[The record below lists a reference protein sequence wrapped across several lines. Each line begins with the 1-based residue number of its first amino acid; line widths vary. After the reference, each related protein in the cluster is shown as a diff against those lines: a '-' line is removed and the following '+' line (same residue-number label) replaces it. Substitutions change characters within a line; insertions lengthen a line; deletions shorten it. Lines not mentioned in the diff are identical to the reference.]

1 MKFRIIGTLSDI
13 EIVATGKKIKE
24 LRRLKKVYGEGRLR
38 KLKGN
43 ANIELENGL
52 KYLAEI
58 HWYEA
63 HGIGKKEFKIKK
75 IIN

>member
-1 MKFRIIGTLSDI
+1 MKFKIVSTLSGI
-13 EIVATGKKIKE
+13 KVISTGRKIKE
-24 LRRLKKVYGEGRLR
+24 LKRLNKIYGQGRWR

-43 ANIELENGL
+43 ATIELEDGS

-63 HGIGKKEFKIKK
+63 HGIGKKEYKIKK
-75 IIN
+75 FLN